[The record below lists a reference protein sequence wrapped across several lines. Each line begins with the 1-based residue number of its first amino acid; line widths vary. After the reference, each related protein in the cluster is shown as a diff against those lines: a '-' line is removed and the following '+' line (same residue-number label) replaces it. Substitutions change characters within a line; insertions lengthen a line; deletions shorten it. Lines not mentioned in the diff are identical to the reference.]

1 MILGHNFSKVYH
13 IGTLWNADDVMSLT
27 RNGIPFAET
36 LLTTDINEIVFC
48 TESTLIPPYSNA
60 YVKLSSVKCQRCKGE
75 HTLAGVVCLSH
86 HLDTDPY
93 TLIVTHMK
101 DL

>member
-1 MILGHNFSKVYH
+1 MLPTN
-13 IGTLWNADDVMSLT
+13 
-27 RNGIPFAET
+27 
-36 LLTTDINEIVFC
+36 DINAVVFC
-48 TESTLIPPYSNA
+48 MESTVIPPYSNG
-60 YVKLSSVKCQRCKGE
+60 YIRCRMPKQKGG